1 VKAFRAAMH
10 AIGLNYGGP
19 IIADGKLHR
28 FKADG
33 DGEKNSWYVLHSDPP
48 VAGAFGCWKRAM
60 KETWCERNGQL
71 SQREWDQVRRRWQDS
86 EGECERTEAERHAKA
101 RKIAGRILTWSK
113 PADGSHSYLVRK
125 GVGPHGE
132 LTQRGDLWLCLCAT
146 SPVSFYPCNSSRRTN
161 DSATTARSGTK
172 HSW

>member
-1 VKAFRAAMH
+1 MH

-125 GVGPHGE
+125 GVGPRSEEHTSE
-132 LTQRGDLWLCLCAT
+132 LQ
-146 SPVSFYPCNSSRRTN
+146 SR
-161 DSATTARSGTK
+161 
-172 HSW
+172 